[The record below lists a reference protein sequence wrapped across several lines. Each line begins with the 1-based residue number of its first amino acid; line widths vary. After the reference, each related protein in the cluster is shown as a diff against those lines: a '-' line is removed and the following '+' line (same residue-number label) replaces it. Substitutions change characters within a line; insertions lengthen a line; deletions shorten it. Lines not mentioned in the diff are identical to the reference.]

1 MCYPPRPSIKGFLPA
16 ESRSSPGVIKALT
29 LSRMRLLRS
38 GARLG
43 KLGAPVTAVV
53 VILGC
58 RPDLSAQNYGT
69 PVAGDAPV
77 CEVERVVDGD
87 TFVCRPARPGGEGER
102 VRLLLIDTPELAQA
116 PFGAAARDSALALI
130 PPGTRVRLD
139 FDVSERDRFGR
150 LLAYVWVDSVMLNR
164 ELVRRGMAVVA
175 VFPPDVR
182 ERDMLRAASD
192 SARAER
198 RGLWSGSAF
207 DCAPADYRAGRCGR
221 EPGR

>member
-1 MCYPPRPSIKGFLPA
+1 MRIPF
-16 ESRSSPGVIKALT
+16 SRT
-29 LSRMRLLRS
+29 T
-38 GARLG
+38 LG
-43 KLGAPVTAVV
+43 KLGAPAAAVV
-53 VILGC
+53 IVLGC
-58 RPDLSAQNYGT
+58 RPDLSAQDSVRPG
-69 PVAGDAPV
+69 AGDPV

-87 TFVCRPARPGGEGER
+87 TFVCRPGLSGAPGER

-116 PFGAAARDSALALI
+116 PFGAAARDAALALM

-150 LLAYVWVDSVMLNR
+150 LLAYVWIDSVMVNR

-221 EPGR
+221 